1 MSTLTDSLLQSF
13 DARTIASIAQ
23 ELGVSPRQ
31 ASASIEDALPLL
43 LGQMAQN
50 AAEPQGAQA
59 LIGAVQRDHT
69 GIDLGG
75 LLGGLFGGLGGGQ
88 QPQQPQ
94 PAARN
99 DGLSQ
104 GMAILGHIFG
114 GNTRQAEPQT
124 PRVGGMDGASSAKLL
139 ALLAPLVMAWLG
151 KLNQGGGLDLGS
163 LGQILGGAS
172 RSFGGGGT
180 QSGSGNS
187 GGLLGAILDK
197 NGDGN
202 IGLDE
207 VLGAAQ
213 SFGLLG
219 GNTR

>member
-1 MSTLTDSLLQSF
+1 MTTALDSLLQSF
-13 DARTIASIAQ
+13 DAGTITAIAR

-31 ASASIEDALPLL
+31 AGASIGEALPLL
-43 LGQMAQN
+43 LGQMANN
-50 AAEPQGAQA
+50 AAEPEGAQA
-59 LIGAVQRDHT
+59 LLGAVQRDHT

-88 QPQQPQ
+88 TQTRPQ

-99 DGLSQ
+99 EGLSQ

-114 GNTRQAEPQT
+114 GGARQAEPAT
-124 PRVGGMDGASSAKLL
+124 PKVGGLDGAASAKLL
-139 ALLAPLVMAWLG
+139 AMLAPLVMAWLG
-151 KLNQGGGLDLGS
+151 RNNQGGGLNPGS

-172 RSFGGGGT
+172 RSLGGAGQSA
-180 QSGSGNS
+180 QSGGSG
-187 GGLLGAILDK
+187 LFGAILDRD
-197 NGDGN
+197 GDGN

-219 GNTR
+219 GNKA

>member
-1 MSTLTDSLLQSF
+1 MSTSIDNLLQSF
-13 DARTIASIAQ
+13 DAGTITAIAQ
-23 ELGVSPRQ
+23 QLGVTPRQ

-50 AAEPQGAQA
+50 AAEPEGAKA
-59 LIGAVQRDHT
+59 LLGAVQRDHT

-88 QPQQPQ
+88 QPQQP
-94 PAARN
+94 AARRSE
-99 DGLSQ
+99 GLSQ
-104 GMAILGHIFG
+104 GMDILGHIFG
-114 GNTRQAEPQT
+114 GGTRQAEPQT
-124 PRVGGMDGASSAKLL
+124 PKVGGLDGAASAKLL
-139 ALLAPLVMAWLG
+139 AMLAPLVMAWLG
-151 KLNQGGGLDLGS
+151 KNSQGGGLNLGS

-172 RSFGGGGT
+172 RSIGGGT
-180 QSGSGNS
+180 QSAQSGS
-187 GGLLGAILDK
+187 GGLFGAVLDRD
-197 NGDGN
+197 GDGN

-219 GNTR
+219 GNKA